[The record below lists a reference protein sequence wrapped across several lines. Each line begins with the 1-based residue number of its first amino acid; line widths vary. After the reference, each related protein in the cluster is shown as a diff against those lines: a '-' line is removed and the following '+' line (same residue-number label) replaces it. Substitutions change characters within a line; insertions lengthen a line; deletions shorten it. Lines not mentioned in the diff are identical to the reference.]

1 MECRPAGEFRG
12 EPAEIRVN
20 PYNRSMT
27 ASTSYF
33 PRNPKFTD
41 SFERDLANDDVRHIG
56 RDEPSLLAA
65 AFKRVL
71 KAFASLMRGTQ
82 AG

>member
-1 MECRPAGEFRG
+1 
-12 EPAEIRVN
+12 
-20 PYNRSMT
+20 MT

-41 SFERDLANDDVRHIG
+41 SFERDLTNDDVRHIG

-65 AFKRVL
+65 VFKRLLRACANMV
-71 KAFASLMRGTQ
+71 RGTRLKSGMQ
-82 AG
+82 VG

>member
-1 MECRPAGEFRG
+1 
-12 EPAEIRVN
+12 
-20 PYNRSMT
+20 MT

-56 RDEPSLLAA
+56 RDEPSLLAPA
-65 AFKRVL
+65 
-71 KAFASLMRGTQ
+71 LMRVAKALAALLGSVLAK
-82 AG
+82 AGIRAS